1 MLVKTIGAARSE
13 QEMNHLGMLAHVTEE
28 PGISMTVGLANLRGQ
43 TLVEPC
49 AKEHHQRI
57 GKGELTDRLMAA
69 HQSGGMT
76 AALRSD
82 RAGQSGGMT
91 ATMMTARR
99 LAEHATTSEK
109 VSLGKIGT
117 GDSRLGMRDR
127 PKGGQLGVVE
137 AVASSERSADLEKMT
152 LPWPTPT
159 RGGEP
164 TRICRR
170 SMVLAMDMDD
180 LEMGLSMMR
189 MLIGQWWNQSGD
201 HLGSMPTEINTQTIA
216 TESAGLEMRCHKVH
230 RNMILISL

>member
-1 MLVKTIGAARSE
+1 MLVRKIGAARSE
-13 QEMNHLGMLAHVTEE
+13 HEMNHLGMLAHVTKE
-28 PGISMTVGLANLRGQ
+28 PGISMTVGLANLGGQ
-43 TLVEPC
+43 TLVEPA

-57 GKGELTDRLMAA
+57 GKGEVTDRLMAA

-76 AALRSD
+76 AALRSG

-99 LAEHATTSEK
+99 LAERATTSEK

-117 GDSRLGMRDR
+117 GDSLGMRDG
-127 PKGGQLGVVE
+127 PKGGRLGVVE

-170 SMVLAMDMDD
+170 SMVLVMDMDD
-180 LEMGLSMMR
+180 LEMGLSVMR

-201 HLGSMPTEINTQTIA
+201 RLGSMPTEINTQTIA
-216 TESAGLEMRCHKVH
+216 TENAGLEMWCHKVH